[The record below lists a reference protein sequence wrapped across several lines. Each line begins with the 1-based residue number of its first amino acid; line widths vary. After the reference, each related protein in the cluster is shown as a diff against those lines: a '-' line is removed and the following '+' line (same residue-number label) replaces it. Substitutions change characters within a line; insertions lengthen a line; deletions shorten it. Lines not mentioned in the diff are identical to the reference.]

1 MPADPATA
9 PPAHGLRGSLCPSTV
24 SYAEASLFEE
34 RLPDRFPKL
43 VNLYEKAKR
52 DFWDESTAIDWEQ
65 PLTLAQHERE
75 ALARLLSITYY
86 GERAAMT
93 IAGQLVA
100 LVPDEEAKQ
109 VLSCQVVEEAKHVGA
124 FQRLLK
130 KLDRVHPPSPFARRL
145 LVDLIETNEPT
156 AKLAGMNL
164 FVENIANHS
173 FHAVRDAVSDPL
185 VRQVLD
191 YVARDEKKHTAVA
204 VLYLPSLLET
214 LPAHKLAY
222 LYAKQAKWL
231 TLGMM
236 MVKDGYKDAQLL
248 GVDLAAAGQRALK
261 QHYRLRAQMK
271 TTRGLLD
278 VPHFDRIIDKVVAML
293 PRD

>member
-1 MPADPATA
+1 VFALGTTTA
-9 PPAHGLRGSLCPSTV
+9 VT
-24 SYAEASLFEE
+24 YAEAALFEE

-43 VNLYEKAKR
+43 VTLYEKAKR
-52 DFWDESTAIDWEQ
+52 DFWNETTAIDWDQE
-65 PLTLAQHERE
+65 LTLSMEHRR

-130 KLDRVHPPSPFARRL
+130 RLDRVHPPSTFARKL
-145 LVDLIETNEPT
+145 LVDIIETNEPV

-173 FHAVRDAVSDPL
+173 FHALRDAIDDPL

-191 YVARDEKKHTAVA
+191 YVARDEKKHTAIA
-204 VLYLPSLLET
+204 VLYLPSLLED
-214 LPAHKLAY
+214 LPTHKLAY
-222 LYAKQAKWL
+222 LYGKQAKWL
-231 TLGMM
+231 ALGMM
-236 MVKDGYKDAQLL
+236 MVKDGYKDAQVLN
-248 GVDLAAAGQRALK
+248 VDLAGAGQRALK
-261 QHYRLRAQMK
+261 QHYKLREQMK

-278 VPHFDRIIDKVVAML
+278 VPHFDRVIDKIVDLL
-293 PRD
+293 PKH